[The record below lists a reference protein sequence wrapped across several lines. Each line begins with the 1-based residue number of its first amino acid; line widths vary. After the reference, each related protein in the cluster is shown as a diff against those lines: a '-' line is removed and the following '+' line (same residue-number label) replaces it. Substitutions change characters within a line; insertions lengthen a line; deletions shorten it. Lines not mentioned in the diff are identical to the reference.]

1 MLCVS
6 RQHYRVALPVTA
18 AFALSLFLST
28 SVFAQHPSGFGNLM
42 VAGSSWLNGQ
52 GTDAR
57 SNGTSAY
64 VSNEYYGDPN
74 NTPYGTN
81 VNTGMMWQCVELPQ
95 RLYTER
101 GWHKGL
107 FPVDCAYE
115 IYDVAGSI
123 GAKSYP
129 NDGNG
134 YVPVPGD
141 MIVLNGGGWCDD
153 AHTHR
158 IGHVSV
164 VNYVDN
170 QNVYVVEQ
178 NWDNSTG
185 RAVYTRSGNNGSVL
199 TRPNSSYTVRGVVH
213 SLSNYNTNGG
223 TGSNTEIYVAL
234 SGNDASNGSSGSPFR
249 TIKHAI
255 DVASGT
261 QSVTI
266 HIAPGSYGEKIGTGK
281 HIHFVVNGSGTVQT
295 GG

>member
-1 MLCVS
+1 MFSLVFFRSCLF
-6 RQHYRVALPVTA
+6 VALFCVLMP
-18 AFALSLFLST
+18 FALALP
-28 SVFAQHPSGFGNLM
+28 PSGYGNLM
-42 VAGSSWLNGQ
+42 VSGSSWLSGQ
-52 GTDAR
+52 GVDAR
-57 SNGTSAY
+57 SNGTSIY
-64 VSNEYYGDPN
+64 VSYQYYADPN

-107 FPVDCAYE
+107 FPVACAYE
-115 IYDVAGSI
+115 IYDIASSI

-141 MIVLNGGGWCDD
+141 MIVLDGGGWCDD
-153 AHTHR
+153 AHTHH

-178 NWDNSTG
+178 NWDNTTG
-185 RAVYTRSGNNGSVL
+185 RAVYTRSGNNGSIL
-199 TRPNSSYTVRGVVH
+199 TRPNTSYVVRGVVH
-213 SLSNYNTNGG
+213 SLSNNYTNGG
-223 TGSNTEIYVAL
+223 GGSTTDIYVSL
-234 SGNDASNGSSGSPFR
+234 SGNDGSNGSSGSPFR

-255 DVASGT
+255 DAASGT
-261 QSVTI
+261 QPVTI

-281 HIHFVVNGSGTVQT
+281 HIHFVVNGPGIVQT